1 MIPLQPPFLK
11 SPHNPLRTPYEK
23 LSLTQAFL
31 FWLSKHPKAF
41 FRFHNQLNYRA
52 NILKPYKDQ

>member
-1 MIPLQPPFLK
+1 MKSFPYNPLFKK
-11 SPHNPLRTPYEK
+11 SPNPLRARYEK

-41 FRFHNQLNYRA
+41 FRFH
-52 NILKPYKDQ
+52 DQHPKQS